1 MAVRAPECA
10 VFDEIR
16 PRRRSGCGIV
26 VRTWGGLSAAT
37 YVLRREVRMCAGL
50 VNISY
55 ILAMAIQCM
64 EPDALR
70 LRARREH

>member
-1 MAVRAPECA
+1 MAARAERV
-10 VFDEIR
+10 VFDDIR

-26 VRTWGGLSAAT
+26 VRTWGGLLAAT
-37 YVLRREVRMCAGL
+37 YVLRREVQMCAGL

-55 ILAMAIQCM
+55 IFAMAVQCM

-70 LRARREH
+70 LQARRER